1 MGTECPHLAR
11 VSNARPRKRSSL
23 AESNRVRSFDIS
35 RAQAQPGVFNSM
47 STKCVHAPNNRAKAQ
62 LTAAVRPG
70 SPRVCPCCNTCNTS
84 FN

>member
-35 RAQAQPGVFNSM
+35 RAQAQGVQFYVNKSVF
-47 STKCVHAPNNRAKAQ
+47 TAK
-62 LTAAVRPG
+62 
-70 SPRVCPCCNTCNTS
+70 
-84 FN
+84 